1 MLSIIV
7 PPEAPLNPAARAGVQ
22 QRLRASRPLHL
33 LSFAPQSA
41 LTMYSMLETDI
52 KSSLTQPS
60 PGSGATGP
68 NGKGG
73 SGGNSDQDR
82 VKRPMN
88 AFMVWSRGQ
97 RRKMAQENPK
107 MHNSEI
113 SKRLGADWKLLSDA
127 EKRPFIDEAK
137 RLRAVHMKDYPD
149 YKYRPRRKTKTLLK
163 KDKYS
168 LPGGLLAAAAGG
180 TSPGGGAQRLE
191 AAYAHMNGWS
201 NSAYSLMQ
209 EQLGYGQHPA
219 MGGAQLQ
226 PLHHRY
232 DMGGL
237 QYSPMMSSAQSYM
250 SAAASTYSMAPM
262 YGQQGGATTA
272 PGMSLGAIVK
282 SEPSSPP
289 PPGMTTHAQRACLGD
304 LRDMISMYLPPGGD
318 AAEQQSL
325 QGGRLHSVHHQHY
338 QSAGVNGTVP
348 LTHI

>member
-1 MLSIIV
+1 
-7 PPEAPLNPAARAGVQ
+7 
-22 QRLRASRPLHL
+22 
-33 LSFAPQSA
+33 
-41 LTMYSMLETDI
+41 MYSMLETDI
-52 KSSLTQPS
+52 KSSLAQPS
-60 PGSGATGP
+60 PAGTPGGP
-68 NGKGG
+68 GKGG
-73 SGGNSDQDR
+73 GADADR

-168 LPGGLLAAAAGG
+168 LPGGLLAAAGV
-180 TSPGGGAQRLE
+180 SPGGGAVTQQRLD

-201 NSAYSLMQ
+201 NGAYSLMQ

-219 MGGAQLQ
+219 MGGAPQM
-226 PLHHRY
+226 HHRY

-250 SAAASTYSMAPM
+250 SAAASTYSMAPV
-262 YGQQGGATTA
+262 YGQQ
-272 PGMSLGAIVK
+272 SLGAMVK

-289 PPGMTTHAQRACLGD
+289 PPGSGLAAHAQRACLGD
-304 LRDMISMYLPPGGD
+304 LRDMISMYLPPGGE
-318 AAEQQSL
+318 AEQQQQSL

-338 QSAGVNGTVP
+338 QGSGGNGTVP